1 MDDEKLPLLSGKST
15 EAGASS
21 SKHWLTRRQVMQKL
35 LAGMGGALAS
45 PAILAAHPV
54 YRHLGAESAFW
65 QTESKA
71 GAERWAPEFLNQTQ
85 NETLVAIAE
94 RMVPGST
101 QAQVNRIIDRLL
113 TVDSAPNRTNF
124 LSSLAALDHEAQQK
138 YGRKFSVISPNQQND
153 VLSLCSAEKAS
164 PDKDIPADPDDLPPP
179 KAPVTCG
186 DHFENL
192 KGWIVGTFYATEPGM
207 RELGW
212 TEDFYFD
219 QLPGCQHEAEHASGA
234 SSFTIAAAVEKS
246 S

>member
-1 MDDEKLPLLSGKST
+1 MGDEKLPVLSGKSI

-21 SKHWLTRRQVMQKL
+21 SKHWLTRRQAMQKL
-35 LAGMGGALAS
+35 LAGVGGALAS

-65 QTESKA
+65 QTDTQA
-71 GAERWAPEFLNQTQ
+71 ATERWAPQFLNQTQ

-124 LSSLAALDHEAQQK
+124 LSSLAALDREAQHK
-138 YGRKFSVISPNQQND
+138 HGRKFAVLSPNQQD
-153 VLSLCSAEKAS
+153 YVLSLCAADNPS
-164 PDKDIPADPDDLPPP
+164 PDKEIPADPDDLPPP
-179 KAPVTCG
+179 KAPVTCR

-192 KGWIVGTFYATEPGM
+192 KGWIVATFYATEPGM

-219 QLPGCQHEAEHASGA
+219 QLPGCQNEAEHASGA
-234 SSFTIAAAVEKS
+234 SSSTLSAAVEKS

>member
-1 MDDEKLPLLSGKST
+1 VDDEKPVLSGKSIG
-15 EAGASS
+15 AGASP
-21 SKHWLTRRQVMQKL
+21 SKNWLTRRQAMQKL
-35 LAGMGGALAS
+35 LAGVGGALAA
-45 PAILAAHPV
+45 PAIISAHPV

-65 QTESKA
+65 QAESKA
-71 GAERWAPEFLNQTQ
+71 GEEGWAPQFLDQTQ
-85 NETLVAIAE
+85 HQTLLPIAE

-113 TVDSAPNRTNF
+113 TVDSASNRTNF
-124 LSSLAALDHEAQQK
+124 LSSLTALDNEAQHK
-138 YGRKFSVISPNQQND
+138 YGRRFAVLSPNQQDD
-153 VLSLCSAEKAS
+153 VLSLCAADNPS
-164 PDKDIPADPDDLPPP
+164 PEKDIPADPDELPPP
-179 KAPVTCG
+179 KAPVTRR

-234 SSFTIAAAVEKS
+234 SFVTLSAAVEKPS
-246 S
+246 